1 MRHAAGFGTRTAA
14 AGVRLPTKKG
24 QACRATREPNN
35 ETTPFLAGHWAKKAE
50 DTKRIQPQIAY
61 GLMGID
67 SPAVEFK

>member
-1 MRHAAGFGTRTAA
+1 MG
-14 AGVRLPTKKG
+14 
-24 QACRATREPNN
+24 RATTITSRAQPRSRSVVGRTDLRRIN
-35 ETTPFLAGHWAKKAE
+35 ETNPFLAGHWAKKAE